1 MEKNIQ
7 TKLRDTQITLS
18 YISFISSLLII
29 IFFIKYTNLRSL
41 TYYFILFIS
50 FSEIIGNIPYC
61 LMIKELN
68 NNDLD
73 NNNNN
78 NIYIN
83 MLIAFSDSFTMTS
96 LLSYSYLISSFF
108 KNNEQKIFKS
118 KNYFLLLSFITSIIY
133 LIIVKISK
141 KENNNIRIYIYKSNN
156 DNNFPIFHLI
166 FNLIIS
172 ILILLIVRMT
182 VKYIKNQAKTDQK
195 NKWKILS
202 ICHTLYNYPLI
213 GCIGWFINFIIFI
226 LQLIKS
232 ENNNLVRLLWLLY
245 ILSTIIFHLRGTLI
259 FYEFITSEK
268 VLKNLNATFNNIKYK
283 LTAGKKRKM
292 SLN

>member
-1 MEKNIQ
+1 
-7 TKLRDTQITLS
+7 
-18 YISFISSLLII
+18 
-29 IFFIKYTNLRSL
+29 
-41 TYYFILFIS
+41 
-50 FSEIIGNIPYC
+50 
-61 LMIKELN
+61 
-68 NNDLD
+68 
-73 NNNNN
+73 
-78 NIYIN
+78 
-83 MLIAFSDSFTMTS
+83 
-96 LLSYSYLISSFF
+96 
-108 KNNEQKIFKS
+108 
-118 KNYFLLLSFITSIIY
+118 
-133 LIIVKISK
+133 
-141 KENNNIRIYIYKSNN
+141 
-156 DNNFPIFHLI
+156 
-166 FNLIIS
+166 
-172 ILILLIVRMT
+172 MT
-182 VKYIKNQAKTDQK
+182 VKNIKNQAKTDQK

-202 ICHTLYNYPLI
+202 VCHTLYNYPLI